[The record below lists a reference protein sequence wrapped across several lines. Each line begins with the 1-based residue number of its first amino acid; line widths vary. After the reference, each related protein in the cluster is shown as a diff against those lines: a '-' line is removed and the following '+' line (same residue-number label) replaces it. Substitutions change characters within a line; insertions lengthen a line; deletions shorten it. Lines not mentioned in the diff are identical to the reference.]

1 MAESVSPRT
10 AAAGREGRGDS
21 QPADRPGKHRFR
33 GRYVYAVLGG
43 NDAQALGPIGLGGG
57 EVYTV
62 TEGRVA
68 AAVSDFPEGKIR
80 PERRN
85 LAAHRDVLK
94 TLMKDTTV
102 LPMAFGVVADSE
114 AAVRKLLSKNET
126 TFLSQ
131 LRIVEGKVEMGLR
144 VSWDVP
150 NIFEYFVTTHPELR
164 DVRDRLFGAHG
175 EPGQNEKIEVGRL
188 FERLLNEDREAHTD
202 RVTAIL
208 GTVAT
213 DVKPGRC
220 RSEREIMNLACL
232 VPRKSLGP
240 FEAAV
245 FEAARL
251 FDDSYS
257 FDYNGPWA
265 PHSFVEVDLKA

>member
-1 MAESVSPRT
+1 MVETSPPDAAVPGTRGSSPSGERT
-10 AAAGREGRGDS
+10 A
-21 QPADRPGKHRFR
+21 KHKFR

-43 NDAQALGPIGLGGG
+43 HSARSLGPIGLGGG
-57 EVYTV
+57 EVYAL
-62 TEGRVA
+62 TEGRIA
-68 AAVSDFPEGKIR
+68 AAVSDFPEGRIR

-85 LAAHRDVLK
+85 LAAHQDVLK
-94 TLMKDTTV
+94 TLMKETTV

-114 AAVRKLLSKNET
+114 AAVRKLLSKNQA
-126 TFLSQ
+126 TFASQ
-131 LRIVEGKVEMGLR
+131 LRHVEGKVEMGLR

-150 NIFEYFVTTHPELR
+150 NIFEYFVTTHQELR
-164 DVRDRLFGAHG
+164 ESRDRLFGKHG

-188 FERLLNEDREAHTD
+188 FERLLNEDREANTE
-202 RVTAIL
+202 RVEAIL
-208 GTVAT
+208 GKAAGE
-213 DVKPGRC
+213 VKPGRC

-232 VPRKSLGP
+232 VPRTSLAT